1 MTEEV
6 DTIKSTAPIM
16 VPVGTPRRVFVIAAV
31 LGGVGLLIASLFGH
45 VLVGVLLLVG
55 VVLGAT
61 NNVLTVRS
69 ILKFTA
75 AGDPDRKRFA
85 KASLARLGYIS
96 LIAVVFL
103 LVFRRE
109 GIAVLAGLALFHLLA
124 ALATTVPVLKEFR
137 RA

>member
-1 MTEEV
+1 
-6 DTIKSTAPIM
+6 M

-31 LGGVGLLIASLFGH
+31 LAGVGLLVASVLGH
-45 VLVGVLLLVG
+45 VTIGLLLVVG
-55 VVLGAT
+55 FILGAA

-96 LIAVVFL
+96 LVAAVFL
-103 LVFRRE
+103 IVFRRD
-109 GIAVLAGLALFHLLA
+109 GVAVLAGLAVFHLLA
-124 ALATTVPVLKEFR
+124 ALATSVPALKEFR
-137 RA
+137 KA

>member
-1 MTEEV
+1 MN
-6 DTIKSTAPIM
+6 STAPMM

-31 LGGVGLLIASLFGH
+31 LAGVGLLGASLLGH
-45 VLVGVLLLVG
+45 VVVGVLLLVG
-55 VVLGAT
+55 VVLGAA

-85 KASLARLGYIS
+85 KASLVRLAYIS
-96 LIAVVFL
+96 LIAAVFL
-103 LVFRRE
+103 MVFRRE
-109 GIAVLAGLALFHLLA
+109 GIAVLAGLAVFHLLA

-137 RA
+137 KA

>member
-1 MTEEV
+1 
-6 DTIKSTAPIM
+6 M

-31 LGGVGLLIASLFGH
+31 LAGVGLLVASVLGH
-45 VLVGVLLLVG
+45 VTIGLLLVVG
-55 VVLGAT
+55 FILGAA

-96 LIAVVFL
+96 LVAAVFL
-103 LVFRRE
+103 IVFRRE
-109 GIAVLAGLALFHLLA
+109 GVAVLAGLAVFHLLA
-124 ALATTVPVLKEFR
+124 ALATSVPALKEFR
-137 RA
+137 KA

>member
-1 MTEEV
+1 MN
-6 DTIKSTAPIM
+6 STAPHHGSRRH
-16 VPVGTPRRVFVIAAV
+16 PAPRVRDRRRARWRRAV
-31 LGGVGLLIASLFGH
+31 LSPPCSAMLSI
-45 VLVGVLLLVG
+45 GVLFAG
-55 VVLGAT
+55 GSRSRRAT

-96 LIAVVFL
+96 LVAGVFL